1 MRRLRQRIQERLV
14 YPWLAVRRGL
24 SGVIELEIRLDAGGR
39 LLSVD
44 VAGPERPRILRD
56 AAAQA
61 VREATPFPFPSG
73 LPPRPLTIRLPVVFE
88 LK

>member
-1 MRRLRQRIQERLV
+1 VGRFRERIQQRLV

-24 SGVIELEIRLDAGGR
+24 SGVIELEVRLDAAGR
-39 LLSVD
+39 LVSVG
-44 VAGPERPRILRD
+44 ASGPDGPRILRD

-61 VREATPFPFPSG
+61 VRDATPFPLPSE
-73 LPPRPLTIRLPVVFE
+73 LAPRPLTIRLPVVFE